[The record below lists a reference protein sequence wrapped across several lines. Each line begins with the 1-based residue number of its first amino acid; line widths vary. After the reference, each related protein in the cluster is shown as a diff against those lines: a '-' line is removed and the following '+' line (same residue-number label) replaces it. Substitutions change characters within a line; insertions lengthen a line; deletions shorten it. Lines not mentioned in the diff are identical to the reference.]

1 MAQAAK
7 QEGIEYNP
15 DGTITLT
22 IDGTVRHLRRPKL
35 REFRHW
41 SEQLRDLRKQAQA
54 DTQHLS
60 EMLERLAENP
70 SEEEAEQLQKE
81 ADEAAERRV
90 EYSTP
95 WTAGVVEQFS
105 GKALPEDTGEWPAW
119 LAMDLSIPAKI
130 LGHWRTVP
138 LVSGAKGTN

>member
-1 MAQAAK
+1 VVQAK
-7 QEGIEYNP
+7 SEGIEFNP
-15 DGTITLT
+15 DGTITLI

-35 REFRHW
+35 KEFRYW
-41 SEQLRDLRKQAQA
+41 SEQLRDLRKQAQE
-54 DTQHLS
+54 DTKLLS
-60 EMLERLAENP
+60 DMLERLADNP

-105 GKALPEDTGEWPAW
+105 GKPMPDDTGEWPAW

-130 LGHWRTVP
+130 LSHWRTVP
-138 LVSGAKGTN
+138 LAPGGKGTS